1 MTQKTET
8 LLPVLA
14 GQPVIP
20 VIRIERVADAVPL
33 ARALAKGGLP
43 AIEITLRT
51 QRVRTGYAVDR
62 KAFEL
67 LETANRAL
75 GLRAEEPVAGDWIA
89 ERGEQRLQ
97 IENGLAARAAA

>member
-51 QRVRTGYAVDR
+51 PA
-62 KAFEL
+62 
-67 LETANRAL
+67 AL
-75 GLRAEEPVAGDWIA
+75 DAI
-89 ERGEQRLQ
+89 
-97 IENGLAARAAA
+97 RAAADEVPEAVVGAGTVLDARS